1 MTRLPRCWLPLIGM
15 LASLLFCSLSF
26 SRRAAAQSAKPD
38 SAAAETRRYSP
49 LEMERIRRAL
59 QRVGGTLDPN
69 PAGKRIESV
78 EVVAL
83 PVFEPED
90 PGPKFLNWFHATTK
104 NYVIEREVLF
114 RIGSPFEQ
122 RRSDEI
128 ERNLRSLL
136 LFSVV
141 LGLPVRGHEP
151 DSIRYVVVTKDLWS
165 LRVGWDGRINKG
177 VIDYLSMEPTE
188 RNLFGSGRQLFGNLA
203 FGRRTYTVGAG
214 FYEPRLAGSRTR
226 ILVRANAIVNCQSG
240 EIEGSSGAFQ
250 YSRPLYSTRTRWSY
264 ATSIAWS
271 NIRSPLPV
279 TGNLEGA
286 ICSAADSDELQ
297 VPVEGGKT
305 AILPNQYFF
314 DSQSFAQTF
323 TRSYGYAYKTNLSF
337 GVEAVRAAYGAADLS
352 RIRSTEADPPLTS
365 AEYSAVVAYYNRRVP
380 TSSTR
385 LGPFF
390 QIQSFTTNFHRDI
403 NSETLALQ
411 EDVDFRLGH
420 VASLKVYP
428 ALRALGSTRDLL
440 GMDATVSYA
449 TSVDTGYLKASAT
462 HEVELSR
469 PEDTDAALSLAF
481 RFTSPRLKLGRFV
494 YDARLVDH
502 YRNYRNTPLGL
513 GGTTRLRGY
522 QNTVAVGSHYLVGN
536 LEFRS
541 RPVEI
546 LSAQLAAVLFHD
558 VGDAFDKFGQIHLR
572 QGVGGGIRFL
582 APQLDRDVFRVD
594 VGVPVP
600 FSEPG
605 GEVTVIATFGQAFDV
620 P

>member
-1 MTRLPRCWLPLIGM
+1 MTRLPRRWLPLIGM
-15 LASLLFCSLSF
+15 LASCLFCSLCF
-26 SRRAAAQSAKPD
+26 TCTAAAQAAKP
-38 SAAAETRRYSP
+38 AKPEAETRRYSP
-49 LEMERIRRAL
+49 LEIERIRRAL
-59 QRVGGTLDPN
+59 LRVGGSLDPD
-69 PAGKRIESV
+69 PAGKRIESI

-90 PGPKFLNWFHATTK
+90 PGPTFLNWFHATTQ

-114 RIGSPFEQ
+114 GIGSAYEQ

-141 LGLPVRGHEP
+141 VGLPVRGREP
-151 DSIRYVVVTKDLWS
+151 DSIRYVIVTKDLWS

-177 VIDYLSMEPTE
+177 VVDYLSMAPTE
-188 RNLFGSGRQLFGNLA
+188 RNLFGTGRQLFGNLA

-226 ILVRANAIVNCQSG
+226 ILVKANAIVNCQDG

-250 YSRPLYSTRTRWSY
+250 YSRPLYSTRARWSY
-264 ATSIAWS
+264 GTSVAWS
-271 NIRSPLPV
+271 NVRNPLPV

-286 ICSAADSDELQ
+286 ICSASNADEIQVTLQ
-297 VPVEGGKT
+297 GGKK
-305 AILPNQYFF
+305 AILPNQYYF
-314 DSQSFAQTF
+314 DSQSFAQSF

-337 GVEAVRAAYGAADLS
+337 GFEAIRSAYGDADLS
-352 RIRSTEADPPLTS
+352 RVRAGNAEPPLT
-365 AEYSAVVAYYNRRVP
+365 AVEYSTLINYYDRLVP
-380 TSSTR
+380 TSTTR

-411 EDVDFRLGH
+411 EDVDFRLGQ

-440 GMDATVSYA
+440 GMDATLSYA
-449 TSVDTGYLKASAT
+449 TSVDTGYVKGSIT

-494 YDARLVDH
+494 YDARVVDH
-502 YRNYRNTPLGL
+502 YRNFRNTPLGL
-513 GGTTRLRGY
+513 GGTNRLRGY
-522 QNTVAVGSHYLVGN
+522 QNTVAVGSHYVVGN

-558 VGDAFDKFGQIHLR
+558 MGDAFDKFGEIHLR

-600 FSEPG
+600 FSERG